1 MNKLWK
7 GGLAM
12 VAALAMGG
20 VAATNASAQQIHTW
34 TPRTVAPAPYKAPH
48 KPRTTIADVRAKISP
63 ANQSKTW
70 HQKVVDDMHL
80 QASWVQ
86 LAIGDQ
92 SPAMF
97 ISDTRAAFIVWEGEV
112 EFTIGNTP
120 TTTTTFVATKGF
132 QVQVPART
140 QFQMKNVGAQPSL
153 TFEIFTADARITYPQ
168 AAATLPKP
176 LSGFTW
182 QLTRQDPGA
191 EALSNYSTNGTTLS
205 TNVLYRDYLGAPS
218 GGAFV
223 TSPGLFVNNIRG
235 QAFNCNMQSPT
246 ALGHRHINYAE
257 FWFIMEGQIQYNIE
271 GVDPFVS
278 EAGDIVYVPAGRWHS
293 AANYC
298 PGQDTRV
305 AINPFPTGTHN
316 WPASGSAA
324 NTPMPPISGK
334 DWLD

>member
-20 VAATNASAQQIHTW
+20 VATTGAVAQTQYTW
-34 TPRTVAPAPYKAPH
+34 TPRPVAPAPYKSPN

-70 HQKVVDDMHL
+70 HQKVVSDQHL

-92 SPAMF
+92 SQAMY
-97 ISDTRAAFIVWEGEV
+97 ISDTRAAFIVWEGEL
-112 EFTIGNTP
+112 EFTIGNTA
-120 TTTTTFVATKGF
+120 TTTSTFVATKGSM
-132 QVQVPART
+132 VQVPART
-140 QFQMKNVGAQPSL
+140 RFQMKNVGAQPSL
-153 TFEIFTADARITYPQ
+153 TFEIFTADAAITY
-168 AAATLPKP
+168 ARESATLPKP
-176 LSGFTW
+176 KTGFTW

-191 EALSNYSTNGTTLS
+191 EALNNYSKNGTAVVN
-205 TNVLYRDYLGAPS
+205 NVQHRNYFAQPA
-218 GGAFV
+218 AFEFAA
-223 TSPGLFVNNIRG
+223 SPGLFVNSIRG
-235 QAFNCNMQSPT
+235 QAFNCNMQNPAT
-246 ALGHRHINYAE
+246 LGHRHINYGE
-257 FWFIMEGQIQYNIE
+257 FWFIIEGQIQYNIE
-271 GVDPFVS
+271 GLDPFVS

-298 PGQDTRV
+298 PGFDTRI

-316 WPASGSAA
+316 WPDAPATA
-324 NTPMPPISGK
+324 MPPISGTG
-334 DWLD
+334 WLD